1 MLNLKAGSEV
11 MLAVNTDIQD
21 RLINGQTGSIRD
33 TEFAQGS
40 VQKVYVKFSDERA
53 GIKVMG
59 SSYLGR

>member
-1 MLNLKAGSEV
+1 